1 MPCRSASSSKGEA
14 PCRVD
19 GRRSFASGSRPS
31 SMTACCAN
39 PPSAESRSRAVSGTG
54 WRRISVWKRSFSTSS
69 SARTCRPW
77 TLRPERRCAWL
88 LDELEERLGA
98 TLGRQAES
106 LEQIASDVRLV
117 ACLVDRAYVGLLD
130 TIAFRDVRDVDSR
143 RAQLN
148 EYHGIWREAAGRLW
162 RDGGLAFHLAAS
174 AEDQEEGERE

>member
-1 MPCRSASSSKGEA
+1 MPRGRQEELRVWLPPELYDRVLRESAIRGVSLSRCVRDRLEA
-14 PCRVD
+14 HFGLEEELLDIVERKDVPSVD
-19 GRRSFASGSRPS
+19 AATG
-31 SMTACCAN
+31 TA
-39 PPSAESRSRAVSGTG
+39 
-54 WRRISVWKRSFSTSS
+54 
-69 SARTCRPW
+69 
-77 TLRPERRCAWL
+77 LRLRL

>member
-1 MPCRSASSSKGEA
+1 MPRGRQEELRVWLPPDLYERVLRESAVRGVSLSRCVRDRLEA
-14 PCRVD
+14 HFGLEEELLDIVERKDVPSVD
-19 GRRSFASGSRPS
+19 AATG
-31 SMTACCAN
+31 TA
-39 PPSAESRSRAVSGTG
+39 
-54 WRRISVWKRSFSTSS
+54 
-69 SARTCRPW
+69 
-77 TLRPERRCAWL
+77 LRLRL

-117 ACLVDRAYVGLLD
+117 ACLVDRAYLGLLD

-148 EYHGIWREAAGRLW
+148 EYHGIWRKAAGRLW
-162 RDGGLAFHLAAS
+162 RDGGLAFHLAAN